1 MILIKTD
8 KESLLSP
15 SPPLYSPGLT
25 FLLACACGLIVANI
39 YYAQTLIGLISADLH
54 LSKGA
59 AGLIVTVTQIGYGI
73 GLLLVV
79 PLGDLFENRRLA
91 ISVMLIGAIGLFISA
106 VVNSTTL
113 FLMAS
118 LMVGLGSVTVQILV
132 PYAAHLAPEA
142 ARGKVIGNIMS
153 GLMLGIMLARPVA
166 SIITYFSM
174 WRVVFMASCVIMLIL
189 AVVLRNALPIRV
201 VTANIS
207 YRQMLLSMVR
217 LVQTEPVLRRRAIYH
232 TFMFAAFSLF
242 WTTTP
247 LLLSGP
253 DFGISQKGIA
263 IFALLG
269 VAGAIAAPIASRIAK
284 GWINWAT
291 AVAMLMGVTA
301 FAITHIAKLGS
312 NQSLA
317 LFVMAGVILDF
328 AVSAN
333 LVLGQRLIFALAPEY
348 RSRMNAIYMTT
359 FFCGGAIGSGIGGW
373 VFVNYGWNGASAVG
387 IACGAVALLCLMT
400 ECLRAK

>member
-217 LVQTEPVLRRRAIYH
+217 LVHTEPVLRRRAIYH